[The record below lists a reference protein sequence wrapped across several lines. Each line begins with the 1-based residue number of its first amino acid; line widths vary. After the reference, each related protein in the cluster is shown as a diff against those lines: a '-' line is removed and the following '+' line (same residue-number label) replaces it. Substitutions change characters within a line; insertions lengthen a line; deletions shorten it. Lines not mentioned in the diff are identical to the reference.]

1 MSSNQQDRLL
11 QRQALTPARRES
23 IRAALAKLHEIQSPV
38 VYRR

>member
-11 QRQALTPARRES
+11 QRQARAPERRAS
-23 IRAALAKLHEIQSPV
+23 IRAALENIREKQSPV